1 MKLLYKTNRAYLIL
15 VSLLFPLMI
24 LADYYLIVYLVNREV
39 NELLRHEGQRIKY
52 NWGTVPP
59 FQSSDYVLGTYPQ
72 YEVQLTRTNHY
83 RDTLIYDNMKD
94 DMVPYRLYEFT
105 VPDAKGNTRVV
116 LKHILL
122 EPQALIVW
130 LFGYT
135 ALIMFLL
142 AVGIF
147 LINQRIYRWAF
158 RPFFTNLAQ
167 IRNYDLRERK
177 KVDWETTDI
186 GEFTELNQVIS
197 LLMDRV
203 EKDYENLKELNENI
217 AHEIQTPLAVVR
229 NKAVNLLDSSSLNE
243 DQLKQVKTIYNEANR
258 LSRIGKSLTL
268 ISRINNQEFR
278 CSDSIDVRGMT
289 LEILGDLEEMIA
301 YRKLRV
307 NQELEEV
314 RIKGDAELSRIL
326 LVNLIKNAIQ
336 HNEDGGEIRISLTAE
351 AMRITNTGPT
361 SQIPPEKV
369 FTRFSRSLSHTSG
382 LGLGLAIC
390 KKISSLCFMD
400 LSYRTTDN
408 LHHFEL
414 CFNTVQSPTEENYT
428 IKTASRSPD

>member
-1 MKLLYKTNRAYLIL
+1 MR
-15 VSLLFPLMI
+15 
-24 LADYYLIVYLVNREV
+24 
-39 NELLRHEGQRIKY
+39 
-52 NWGTVPP
+52 
-59 FQSSDYVLGTYPQ
+59 
-72 YEVQLTRTNHY
+72 
-83 RDTLIYDNMKD
+83 D

-105 VPDAKGNTRVV
+105 VPDATGNTRVV

-135 ALIMFLL
+135 ALIMLLL
-142 AVGIF
+142 ALGIF
-147 LINQRIYRWAF
+147 LINQRVYRWAF
-158 RPFFTNLAQ
+158 RPFFTNLTR
-167 IRNYDLRERK
+167 IRSYDLGERK

-186 GEFTELNQVIS
+186 EEFAELNRVIS

-229 NKAVNLLDSSSLNE
+229 NKAVNLLDSSSMNE
-243 DQLKQVKTIYNEANR
+243 DQLKQVKTIYDEANR

-268 ISRINNQEFR
+268 ISRIDNQEFL

-289 LEILGDLEEMIA
+289 LEILGDLEEMIS

-307 NQELEEV
+307 DHELEEV
-314 RIKGDAELSRIL
+314 WIEGDAELSRIL
-326 LVNLIKNAIQ
+326 LINLIKNAIQ

-351 AMRITNTGPT
+351 ALTITNTGPP
-361 SQIPPEKV
+361 SQIPPEKL
-369 FTRFSRSLSHTSG
+369 FTRFSRSPSHTSG

-390 KKISSLCFMD
+390 KKISALCFMD
-400 LSYRTTDN
+400 LGYRNTDN

-414 CFNTVQSPTEENYT
+414 RFNAV
-428 IKTASRSPD
+428 